1 MEPIIEIKNLT
12 HIYSPNTPFEQRA
25 LDQVNLTI
33 YRGEYLGIIGRTGSG
48 KSTLIQHLNGLI
60 RPTEGEV
67 LFQGQDIW
75 SSKELTHNIRFQV
88 GLVFQYP
95 EYQLFEETVYK
106 DIAFGPRN
114 MKLDE
119 QEIDRRVRQAAA
131 FAGLSEEILARS
143 PFELSGGQKRRVA
156 IAGVIAI
163 LGVSALAALSG
174 SAEGTGL
181 LYASSILVTVASVI
195 QFIAGIKGIGAC
207 SAPQKAASCV
217 KWGIIIAILA
227 IISIIIGF
235 VGGGQFSI
243 TSLVLNLLLPGLYV
257 YGAMQMKGT
266 A

>member
-1 MEPIIEIKNLT
+1 MKGQKILKVTSILMII
-12 HIYSPNTPFEQRA
+12 
-25 LDQVNLTI
+25 
-33 YRGEYLGIIGRTGSG
+33 GGII
-48 KSTLIQHLNGLI
+48 
-60 RPTEGEV
+60 
-67 LFQGQDIW
+67 
-75 SSKELTHNIRFQV
+75 
-88 GLVFQYP
+88 
-95 EYQLFEETVYK
+95 
-106 DIAFGPRN
+106 A
-114 MKLDE
+114 
-119 QEIDRRVRQAAA
+119 
-131 FAGLSEEILARS
+131 
-143 PFELSGGQKRRVA
+143 A

-217 KWGIIIAILA
+217 KWGIIIGL
-227 IISIIIGF
+227 

>member
-1 MEPIIEIKNLT
+1 MKGQKILKVTSILM
-12 HIYSPNTPFEQRA
+12 
-25 LDQVNLTI
+25 
-33 YRGEYLGIIGRTGSG
+33 IIGG
-48 KSTLIQHLNGLI
+48 I
-60 RPTEGEV
+60 
-67 LFQGQDIW
+67 
-75 SSKELTHNIRFQV
+75 
-88 GLVFQYP
+88 
-95 EYQLFEETVYK
+95 
-106 DIAFGPRN
+106 
-114 MKLDE
+114 
-119 QEIDRRVRQAAA
+119 
-131 FAGLSEEILARS
+131 FA
-143 PFELSGGQKRRVA
+143 A

-217 KWGIIIAILA
+217 KWGIIIGL
-227 IISIIIGF
+227 